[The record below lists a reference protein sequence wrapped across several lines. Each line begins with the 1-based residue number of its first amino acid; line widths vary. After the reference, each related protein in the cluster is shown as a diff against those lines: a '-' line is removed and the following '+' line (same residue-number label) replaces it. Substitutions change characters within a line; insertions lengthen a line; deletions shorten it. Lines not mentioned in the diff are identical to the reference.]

1 MEEGRIEG
9 GVKDEMSIIPS
20 RPFWKQEG
28 VCVGLP
34 TFREQHSIC
43 VFSSVG
49 LVGSGG
55 AVTGRDV
62 EGNFQ
67 KCQIRQSL
75 CFSHWVA
82 EKFRSC

>member
-20 RPFWKQEG
+20 SPFWKQGG
-28 VCVGLP
+28 VGVGWP
-34 TFREQHSIC
+34 TFKEQHSIC
-43 VFSSVG
+43 IFSSVG
-49 LVGSGG
+49 LGGSGG
-55 AVTGRDV
+55 GVTGRNV
-62 EGNFQ
+62 EGKFQ
-67 KCQIRQSL
+67 KCQIRQSF